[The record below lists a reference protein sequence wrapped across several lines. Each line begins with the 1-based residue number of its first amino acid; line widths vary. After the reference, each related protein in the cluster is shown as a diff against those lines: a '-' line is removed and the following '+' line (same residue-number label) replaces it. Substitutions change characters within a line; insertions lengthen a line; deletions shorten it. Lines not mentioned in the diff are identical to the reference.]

1 MNDWINQIYR
11 EGDAL
16 HAFLHVCLGRFW
28 SALILI
34 LIIDPESILVTVSP
48 NQTSFEHLI
57 LKVGRGLDGIYLELD
72 WVVLDHLTVITCFVY
87 A

>member
-1 MNDWINQIYR
+1 MDQSDI
-11 EGDAL
+11 G
-16 HAFLHVCLGRFW
+16 LGRFW

-57 LKVGRGLDGIYLELD
+57 LKFGLDGIYLELD

>member
-1 MNDWINQIYR
+1 MDQSDR
-11 EGDAL
+11 EGEAL

-34 LIIDPESILVTVSP
+34 LVIDPESILVTVSP
-48 NQTSFEHLI
+48 NQTSFEHSI
-57 LKVGRGLDGIYLELD
+57 VKVGVGLDGIYLELD